1 MQTGRVPVFFQAE
14 RGGRRPEAL
23 VAAARVSG
31 ARRAAARCAAR
42 QNGPAGVMPGFILRD
57 CHA

>member
-23 VAAARVSG
+23 VAAARRG
-31 ARRAAARCAAR
+31 
-42 QNGPAGVMPGFILRD
+42 RD
-57 CHA
+57 AKRLDAQHGRTAP